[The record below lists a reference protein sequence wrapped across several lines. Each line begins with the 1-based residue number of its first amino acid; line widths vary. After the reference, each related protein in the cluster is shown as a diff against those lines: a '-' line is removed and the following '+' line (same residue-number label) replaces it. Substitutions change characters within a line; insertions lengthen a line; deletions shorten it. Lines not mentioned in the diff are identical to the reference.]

1 MLFDTHFHLD
11 LIEGNRGLIQRLEE
25 MKIYTIAVT
34 NLPKLFSHTEK
45 MCEGLKYI
53 RPALG
58 YHPELA
64 SQYKNQLPQFR
75 ELIGHT
81 RYIGEIGLD
90 NLRKTTQDFTD
101 QKEIFGAII
110 NLCADSGNKILTIHS
125 RRAEKQVVSM
135 IGNNFP
141 GKIILHWYS
150 GSIKDLEIAL
160 SYGFYFSINYSMTQS
175 INGAKIIE
183 ALPFERILLETDG
196 PFTSLKNV
204 PFTPLK
210 TEIIINEIIRIKN
223 ANDNILNL
231 NASTFY
237 NNFKTFLSN

>member
-11 LIEGNRGLIQRLEE
+11 LVEDNLGLLQRLEE

-34 NLPKLFSHTEK
+34 NLPKLFRHTEK
-45 MCEGLKYI
+45 LCEDLKYI

-64 SQYKNQLPQFR
+64 SQYKNQFPKFG
-75 ELIGHT
+75 ELIGNT

-90 NLRKTTQDFTD
+90 NLRKTAEDYSD
-101 QKEIFGAII
+101 QKEIFNGII
-110 NLCADSGNKILTIHS
+110 NLCADKGDKILTIHS

-150 GSIKDLEIAL
+150 GSLKDLEMAL
-160 SYGFYFSINYSMTQS
+160 SYGFYFSINYNMTQS
-175 INGAKIIE
+175 VNGAKIIE
-183 ALPFERILLETDG
+183 ALPFERILIETDG
-196 PFTSLKNV
+196 PFTFLNSV
-204 PFTPLK
+204 PFTPLN
-210 TEIIINEIIRIKN
+210 TEIIIKEIIRIKN
-223 ANDNILNL
+223 ANGNILNL
-231 NASTFY
+231 DNSTFY
-237 NNFKTFLSN
+237 KNFRELLSN